1 MAKPK
6 VYVTRRIPQKGL
18 DMVQAFCDAQIWE
31 GDLPPSSDAIRERVQ
46 GIDGLLCLLTDPIDA
61 DVMDAAGPQLKVIAN
76 YAVGFDNI
84 DVPAATERG
93 IMVTNTPGVLTE
105 TTADFAFTLLMA
117 AARRVVE
124 GMDYV
129 RADKWRTWGPLLLL
143 GQDIHHATLGIV
155 GLGRIGKAVAR
166 RARGFDMRVL
176 YYDPYCS
183 QDDAKDVGAR
193 AVDFETLLT
202 EADFVSVH
210 VPLTDETHY
219 LIGTQQL
226 KLMKTSAVLIN
237 TSRGPIVDSDAL
249 YLALTQGD
257 IAYAALDVT
266 DPEPLP
272 GDHKLLTLSNII
284 VCPHIASASVASRT
298 KMATMAADNL
308 IAGLKGKTPP
318 NLVNPDVLKT
328 S

>member
-1 MAKPK
+1 
-6 VYVTRRIPQKGL
+6 L
-18 DMVQAFCDAQIWE
+18 DIVHEFCDVQVWGGEI
-31 GDLPPSSDAIRERVQ
+31 PPSKETILERVQ
-46 GIDGLLCLLTDPIDA
+46 GVDGLLCLLTDPIDA
-61 DVMDAAGPQLKVIAN
+61 AVMDAAGPQLKVIAN
-76 YAVGFDNI
+76 YAVGYDNI
-84 DVPAATERG
+84 DVPAATARG

-129 RADKWRTWGPLLLL
+129 CAGKWRTWGPMLLL

-176 YYDPYCS
+176 YYDPYCP
-183 QDDAKDVGAR
+183 QEAAKAVGAR
-193 AVDFETLLT
+193 AVDFATLLT

-219 LIGTQQL
+219 IIGTEQL
-226 KLMKTSAVLIN
+226 KLMKTSAVLVN
-237 TSRGPIVDSDAL
+237 TSRGPVVDPDAL
-249 YLALTQGD
+249 YQALTQGD

-272 GDHKLLTLSNII
+272 ANHKLLTLSNII

-298 KMATMAADNL
+298 KMATMAAENL
-308 IAGLKGKTPP
+308 IAGLKGETPP
-318 NLVNPDVLKT
+318 NLVNAEVMT
-328 S
+328 G

>member
-1 MAKPK
+1 
-6 VYVTRRIPQKGL
+6 
-18 DMVQAFCDAQIWE
+18 MVQAFCDAQIWE

>member
-1 MAKPK
+1 M
-6 VYVTRRIPQKGL
+6 
-18 DMVQAFCDAQIWE
+18 
-31 GDLPPSSDAIRERVQ
+31 
-46 GIDGLLCLLTDPIDA
+46 DGLLCLLTDPIDA
-61 DVMDAAGPQLKVIAN
+61 DVMEAAGPQLKVIAN
-76 YAVGFDNI
+76 YAVGYDNI
-84 DVPAATERG
+84 DVAVATKRG

-124 GMDYV
+124 GVDYV

-176 YYDPYCS
+176 YYDPYCP
-183 QDDAKDVGAR
+183 QEEAKAVGAR
-193 AVDFETLLT
+193 AVNFETLLT
-202 EADFVSVH
+202 EADFVSIH

-237 TSRGPIVDSDAL
+237 TSRGPVVDPDAL

-298 KMATMAADNL
+298 KMATMASDNL

>member
-18 DMVQAFCDAQIWE
+18 DIVHEFCDVQVWGGEI
-31 GDLPPSSDAIRERVQ
+31 PPPKETIRERVQ
-46 GIDGLLCLLTDPIDA
+46 GVDGLLCLLTDPIDA
-61 DVMDAAGPQLKVIAN
+61 AVMDVAGPQLKVIAN
-76 YAVGFDNI
+76 YAVGYDNI

-117 AARRVVE
+117 AARRVAE
-124 GMDYV
+124 GLDYV
-129 RADKWRTWGPLLLL
+129 RAGKWRTWGPMLLL

-166 RARGFDMRVL
+166 RAQGFDMRVL
-176 YYDPYCS
+176 YYDPYCP
-183 QDDAKDVGAR
+183 QEDAKAVGAR
-193 AVDFETLLT
+193 AVDFATLLT

-219 LIGTQQL
+219 IIGTEQL
-226 KLMKTSAVLIN
+226 KLMKASAVLIN
-237 TSRGPIVDSDAL
+237 TSRGPVVDPDAL
-249 YLALTQGD
+249 YQALTQGD

-272 GDHKLLTLSNII
+272 ANHKLLTLSNII

-298 KMATMAADNL
+298 KMATMAAENL
-308 IAGLKGKTPP
+308 IAGLKGETPP
-318 NLVNPDVLKT
+318 NLVNAEVMT
-328 S
+328 G

>member
-18 DMVQAFCDAQIWE
+18 DMVQEFCDAQVWG
-31 GDLPPSSDAIRERVQ
+31 GDVPPSGDVILARVQ
-46 GIDGLLCLLTDPIDA
+46 GMDGLLCLLTDPIDA

-76 YAVGFDNI
+76 YAVGYDNI

-93 IMVTNTPGVLTE
+93 IRVTNTPGVLTE

-129 RADKWRTWGPLLLL
+129 RAGKWQTWGPMLLL

-176 YYDPYCS
+176 YYDPYCP
-183 QDDAKDVGAR
+183 QEDAEAVGAR
-193 AVDFETLLT
+193 AVDFTTLLT

-219 LIGTQQL
+219 LIGAEQL
-226 KLMKTSAVLIN
+226 KLMKTSAVLVN
-237 TSRGPIVDSDAL
+237 TSRGPVVDPDAL
-249 YLALTQGD
+249 YIALAQGD

-272 GDHKLLTLSNII
+272 ARHKLLTLSNII

-298 KMATMAADNL
+298 KMATMAAENL
-308 IAGLKGKTPP
+308 IAGLKGETPP
-318 NLVNPDVLKT
+318 NLVNPDVLT
-328 S
+328 AS